1 MNQTNDSIRNKI
13 SQSRKE
19 LVERL
24 CEVMGL
30 SGEGT
35 SPGGTLPWQLPWN
48 AALLRPQNPATG
60 VKYRGGNRIR
70 LWNAVF
76 AEGYKDPR
84 WMTFKQLRDA
94 GYQLRDAKGKGVL
107 LEHWRYTKMEEQRDA
122 CGNVLRDAQGEV
134 LRREVRLE
142 RPIPGYFYVF
152 NGDLIEGL
160 PPMKTKE
167 QHFGEIGEL
176 LMESSE
182 CPIREKAVAEAFY
195 SPLMDEITLPPR
207 AFFHEEE
214 EFYATMLHE
223 MSHATGHPN
232 RLGRETLEKYGESL
246 SWRAKE
252 ELRAELGS
260 VFLRAELGIPL
271 EEAAYRQ
278 SGAYIQSWSQF
289 LKEEPDELFR
299 AAADAEKICDR
310 VMEHYLALEER
321 MEAEQETLMT
331 MAM

>member
-1 MNQTNDSIRNKI
+1 MSKTNDRIRNKI
-13 SQSRKE
+13 SESRSE
-19 LVERL
+19 IVEQL
-24 CEVMGL
+24 CKVIGFR
-30 SGEGT
+30 GDGT
-35 SPGGTLPWQLPWN
+35 VSEEKLPWQLPWN
-48 AALLRPQNPATG
+48 AALLRPQNPVTG
-60 VKYRGGNRIR
+60 VKYRGGNRMR

-84 WMTFKQLRDA
+84 WMTYKQIQDA

-107 LEHWRYTKMEEQRDA
+107 LEHWRYTKMEE
-122 CGNVLRDAQGEV
+122 LRDADGQVLRNAQGEA
-134 LRREVRLE
+134 LRQEVPLL

-152 NGDLIEGL
+152 NGSLIEGL
-160 PPMKTKE
+160 PLLPDRE
-167 QHFGEIGEL
+167 QHFREIGEA

-195 SPLMDEITLPPR
+195 NPVADEITLPPR
-207 AFFHEEE
+207 AYFLTEED
-214 EFYATMLHE
+214 FYATMLHE
-223 MSHATGHPN
+223 MSHATGHPD
-232 RLGRETLEKYGESL
+232 RLGRETLKRYREDL

-260 VFLRAELGIPL
+260 VMLRAELGIPL

-278 SGAYIQSWSQF
+278 SGAYIQSWSRF

-310 VMEHYLALEER
+310 VMEHYMILEAW
-321 MEAEQETLMT
+321 MEAEEVPEMV
-331 MAM
+331 ME